1 MHPHGFIGERARR
14 AEFLRRDR
22 HRLESCSSWRLL
34 NGVIEVCSQLGR
46 EISRYCERKGANK
59 PLSHI
64 AHFALLADISRGSVC
79 F

>member
-1 MHPHGFIGERARR
+1 MHPMVCVGERAHR
-14 AEFLRRDR
+14 AEFLRCDL

-34 NGVIEVCSQLGR
+34 NGALEVCSQLGR
-46 EISRYCERKGANK
+46 EISRYRERKGANK
-59 PLSHI
+59 TLSHR